1 VSAPARPIAGLA
13 SRVAVYEMA
22 ALGDAPGRPDLPGC
36 EISGATIA
44 AMAVERRR
52 DGDRI
57 REVLSAAG
65 VSL

>member
-1 VSAPARPIAGLA
+1 MSAARSSAGLA

-22 ALGDAPGRPDLPGC
+22 ALGEQPGRPDLPGC

-52 DGDRI
+52 DGDRLC
-57 REVLSAAG
+57 EVLRVAE